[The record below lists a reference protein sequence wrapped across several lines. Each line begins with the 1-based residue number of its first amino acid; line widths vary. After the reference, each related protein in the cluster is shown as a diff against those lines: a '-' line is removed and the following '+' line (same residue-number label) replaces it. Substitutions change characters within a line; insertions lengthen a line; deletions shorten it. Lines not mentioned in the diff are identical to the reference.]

1 VRSGT
6 IVWRQRLQ
14 RREVSAGTLLA
25 HGYANRHGTDFVCSA
40 LKQAG
45 PDGAT
50 ANGKRAKK
58 IRE

>member
-1 VRSGT
+1 LFGAGGC
-6 IVWRQRLQ
+6 
-14 RREVSAGTLLA
+14 SAAKFLLA
-25 HGYANRHGTDFVCSA
+25 HYLRMDTRFRHGTDFVCSA